1 VAREKGKGVFQGEY
15 SNSMDDKGR
24 VSIPAAFRDV
34 LRESYGDERIVIAR
48 TPHNHCLLAYPM
60 REWKRLQSRIASM
73 RPSPELRAFKRV
85 IFSSAQEYLPD
96 RQGRVLI
103 PQGLREWASL
113 SRSVQ
118 FSGFA
123 DTFEI
128 WDKARWEAQLEE
140 DVQLARNFELD
151 L

>member
-1 VAREKGKGVFQGEY
+1 MFQGEF

-24 VSIPAAFRDV
+24 VSIPAAFREV
-34 LRESYGDERIVIAR
+34 LRDHYGDERLVITR
-48 TPHNHCLLAYPM
+48 SPHNECLLAYPI
-60 REWKRLQSRIASM
+60 REWKKLQNKISQM

-85 IFSSAQEYLPD
+85 LFSSAQQYSPD

-113 SRSVQ
+113 DRCVQ

-128 WDKARWEAQLEE
+128 WDKAKWAHQLEL
-140 DVQLARNFELD
+140 DIQLARNFELD